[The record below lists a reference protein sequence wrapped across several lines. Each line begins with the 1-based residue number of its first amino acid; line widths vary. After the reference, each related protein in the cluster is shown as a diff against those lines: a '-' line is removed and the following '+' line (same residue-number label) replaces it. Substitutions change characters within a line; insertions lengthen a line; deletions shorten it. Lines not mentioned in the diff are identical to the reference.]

1 MNKCLVLLL
10 FTLSTSV
17 TGQIL
22 TSESASQLP
31 FVNQEAKDRFSRYVA
46 AKTNKAYAISA
57 SGAWAWVDN
66 KDTEDAAKSGALER
80 CEKSSM
86 PCTIFSVNDRM
97 VWDIE
102 RTPEKLA
109 ASRGLNGFGREKTDF
124 GIQPITTPR
133 RSNYHDRTPLIVEG
147 VPTIDT
153 PALKKM
159 LDEAPGLLLVDVLGG
174 NGHQTLPGATW
185 LGSPAGEGLLF
196 PVDQARFEAVMTRL
210 TKGDKAKPIV
220 YFCQSYE
227 CWLSYNAVLHAKK
240 AGYTN
245 VIWYRG
251 GVLAWIDAG
260 FSRVPATRFDW

>member
-1 MNKCLVLLL
+1 MNKWLVLLL
-10 FTLSTSV
+10 LTLSTV
-17 TGQIL
+17 ATGQIL

-31 FVNQEAKDRFSRYVA
+31 LVNQDAKDRFGRYLA

-57 SGAWAWVDN
+57 SGAWAWVEN
-66 KDTEDAAKSGALER
+66 KDSEDAARSGALER
-80 CEKSSM
+80 CDKFST
-86 PCTIFSVNDRM
+86 PCTIFSINERI
-97 VWDIE
+97 VWDSE

-109 ASRGLNGFGREKTDF
+109 ARRGLNGFGKEKMDF
-124 GIQPITTPR
+124 GIQPTTTLR
-133 RSNYHDRTPLIVEG
+133 RSNYHDKTPLTVDG

-153 PALKKM
+153 PALRKM
-159 LDEAPGLLLVDVLGG
+159 IDEVPGLLLIDVLGG
-174 NGHQTLPGATW
+174 NGHETLPGATW

-196 PVDQARFEAVMTRL
+196 PVDLARFEAVMTRL
-210 TKGDKAKPIV
+210 TKGDKGKPIV

-251 GVLAWIDAG
+251 GVIAWTDAG
-260 FSRVPATRFDW
+260 FSRLPSIRFDW